1 MQTCQLCIGHSIIGP
16 WRLTDNYMASFPET
30 FRFGEFAG
38 SLLWL
43 VFWIIVIV
51 TLVGL
56 PLIFIVLFYVPLPE
70 IDGEV
75 LTPYLFLTSILYPQ
89 SMVPV
94 IETLLDSTLFKVAVF
109 PGFTYGALIA
119 AATIFIER
127 KFLAKMQLIVGPLY
141 AGKIEGIL
149 QLMADGLKLLSKEII
164 VPSGADKIIFWA
176 APIAFV
182 ATAAA
187 VIAVIPAAPGW
198 VVADIDVGLLA
209 VFAILGFFPLIALL
223 FSWASNSKYP
233 FIGGLRALHQ
243 MIAFEIPFI
252 LSALSVVLLSGTL
265 NLTDVVESQIQS
277 YWFILFLPISAFVFY
292 ISSLAELE
300 RVPFD
305 LPEAEA
311 EIVAG
316 WLTETSGMIYGLIQ
330 LGTYIKLYALAALF
344 VVLFLGGW
352 AGPQIFPAQIMPES
366 EETII
371 PVIYDATIANAI
383 FWFTLKTFGIILL
396 MLLPRGISPRI
407 RIDILLHTGWYKLI
421 VLAFINMFIDVAL
434 IYGGVLGPGG
444 LLVR

>member
-1 MQTCQLCIGHSIIGP
+1 
-16 WRLTDNYMASFPET
+16 MASYPQN
-30 FRFGEFAG
+30 FRFGEFVG
-38 SLLWL
+38 SLIWL
-43 VFWIIVIV
+43 IFWVLVIV
-51 TLVGL
+51 AVVVL
-56 PLIFIVLFYVPLPE
+56 PLIFIILFYVPLPE
-70 IDGEV
+70 VNGKV
-75 LTPYLFLTSILYPQ
+75 LAPYLCLTSSLYPQ
-89 SMVPV
+89 SAIPL
-94 IETLLDSTLFKVAVF
+94 IGTLIHGTLFKVAVF

-127 KFLAKMQLIVGPLY
+127 KFLAKMQLRVGPLY

-149 QLMADGLKLLSKEII
+149 QLIADGLKLVSKEII
-164 VPSGADKIIFWA
+164 VPSGADKTIFWA

-187 VIAVIPAAPGW
+187 VVGLIPAAPGW
-198 VVADIDVGLLA
+198 VVADVDVGLLA

-252 LSALSVVLLSGTL
+252 LSALSVVILAGSL
-265 NLTDVVESQIQS
+265 NLTDIALAQQPF
-277 YWFILFLPISAFVFY
+277 WFILFLPISAFVFY

-300 RVPFD
+300 RIPFD

-316 WLTETSGMIYGLIQ
+316 WLTETSGMIYGLLQ
-330 LGTYIKLYALAALF
+330 LGSYVKTNALAALF
-344 VVLFLGGW
+344 VILFLGGW
-352 AGPQIFPAQIMPES
+352 AGPQIFPKEL
-366 EETII
+366 I
-371 PVIYDATIANAI
+371 PGYSGPMIYSATAVNAI
-383 FWFTLKTFGIILL
+383 FWFTVKTFGVIML

-421 VLAFINMFIDVAL
+421 VLAFINMFIALAL
-434 IYGGVLGPGG
+434 IYGGILGPGG
-444 LLVR
+444 LLV

>member
-1 MQTCQLCIGHSIIGP
+1 
-16 WRLTDNYMASFPET
+16 MASYPQN
-30 FRFGEFAG
+30 FRFGEFVA
-38 SLLWL
+38 SLIWL
-43 VFWIIVIV
+43 IFWILVIV
-51 TLVGL
+51 ALVVL
-56 PLIFIVLFYVPLPE
+56 PLIFIILFYVPLPE
-70 IDGEV
+70 INGRV
-75 LTPYLFLTSILYPQ
+75 YTPYLFLTSILYPQ
-89 SMVPV
+89 SAIPL
-94 IETLLDSTLFKVAVF
+94 IGTLIHGTLFKVAVF
-109 PGFTYGALIA
+109 PGFTYAAFIA

-127 KFLAKMQLIVGPLY
+127 KFLAKMQLRVGPLY

-149 QLMADGLKLLSKEII
+149 QLIADGLKLISKEII
-164 VPSGADKIIFWA
+164 VPSGADKAIFWA
-176 APIAFV
+176 APIAYV

-187 VIAVIPAAPGW
+187 VVALIPAAPGW

-243 MIAFEIPFI
+243 LIAFEIPFL
-252 LSALSVVLLSGTL
+252 LSALSVVILSGTL
-265 NLTDVVESQIQS
+265 NLTEVVESQIQS
-277 YWFILFLPISAFVFY
+277 YWFIFFLPISAFVFY

-300 RVPFD
+300 RIPFD

-316 WLTETSGMIYGLIQ
+316 WLTETSGMIYGLLQ
-330 LGTYIKLYALAALF
+330 LGSYIKTYALAALF
-344 VVLFLGGW
+344 VILFLGGW
-352 AGPQIFPAQIMPES
+352 AGPQIFPK
-366 EETII
+366 ETLLGFSGTT
-371 PVIYDATIANAI
+371 VNAI
-383 FWFTLKTFGIILL
+383 FWFTLKTFGVILL

-421 VLAFINMFIDVAL
+421 VLSFINMFIALAL

>member
-1 MQTCQLCIGHSIIGP
+1 VATAP
-16 WRLTDNYMASFPET
+16 RE
-30 FRFGEFAG
+30 FRFGNFVG
-38 SLLWL
+38 SLIWL
-43 VFWIIVIV
+43 IFWILIIVS
-51 TLVGL
+51 LVGL
-56 PLIFIVLFYVPLPE
+56 PLIFIILFYVPLPP
-70 IDGEV
+70 INGEV
-75 LTPYLFLTSILYPQ
+75 LTPYLFL
-89 SMVPV
+89 SMMVDPTR
-94 IETLLDSTLFKVAVF
+94 TLPIIKFLIHTDLFRIAVF
-109 PGFTYGALIA
+109 PGFTFAALLA

-127 KFLAKMQLIVGPLY
+127 KFLAKMQLRVGPLY

-149 QLMADGLKLLSKEII
+149 QLAADGLKLIAKEII
-164 VPSGADKIIFWA
+164 VPSGADKLIFWL

-187 VIAVIPAAPGW
+187 LSALIPVAPGW
-198 VVADIDVGLLA
+198 VAADLDVGLLA
-209 VFAILGFFPLIALL
+209 VFAIIGFFPLIALL

-252 LSALSVVLLSGTL
+252 LSSLSVVILAGSL
-265 NLTDVVESQIQS
+265 NLTDIALAQQPF
-277 YWFILFLPISAFVFY
+277 WFILFLPISAFVFY

-305 LPEAEA
+305 LPEAES

-330 LGTYIKLYALAALF
+330 LGTYLKLYVLAALF

-352 AGPQIFPAQIMPES
+352 AGPQIFPQE
-366 EETII
+366 II
-371 PVIYDATIANAI
+371 PGYTGEQIYNPVTVNSI
-383 FWFTLKTFGIILL
+383 FWFTLKTFGIIMLI
-396 MLLPRGISPRI
+396 LLPRGINPRI

-421 VLAFINMFIDVAL
+421 VLTFINVFIALAL

-444 LLVR
+444 GVLTQ

>member
-1 MQTCQLCIGHSIIGP
+1 
-16 WRLTDNYMASFPET
+16 MASFPET

-38 SLLWL
+38 SLIWL
-43 VFWIIVIV
+43 IFWILVIV

-56 PLIFIVLFYVPLPE
+56 PLIFIILFYVPLPE

-75 LTPYLFLTSILYPQ
+75 LTPYLFLTSVLYPQ
-89 SMVPV
+89 SAIPV
-94 IETLLDSTLFKVAVF
+94 IETLVDSTLFRVAVF

-127 KFLAKMQLIVGPLY
+127 KFLAKMQLRVGPLY

-149 QLMADGLKLLSKEII
+149 QLAADGLKLIAKEII
-164 VPSGADKIIFWA
+164 VPSGADKPIFWM

-187 VIAVIPAAPGW
+187 LAALVPVAPGW
-198 VVADIDVGLLA
+198 AAADLDVGILA

-252 LSALSVVLLSGTL
+252 LSALSVVILAGSL
-265 NLTDVVESQIQS
+265 NLTDIALAQQPF
-277 YWFILFLPISAFVFY
+277 WFILFLPISAFVFY

-300 RVPFD
+300 RIPFD
-305 LPEAEA
+305 LPEAES

-330 LGTYIKLYALAALF
+330 LGTYLKLYVLAGLF
-344 VVLFLGGW
+344 VVFFLGGW
-352 AGPQIFPAQIMPES
+352 AGPQIFPKE
-366 EETII
+366 II
-371 PVIYDATIANAI
+371 PGYTGVQIYNPTTVNAI
-383 FWFTLKTFGIILL
+383 FWFTLKTVGVIMLI
-396 MLLPRGISPRI
+396 LLPRGINPRI

-421 VLAFINMFIDVAL
+421 VLTFINVFIALAL

-444 LLVR
+444 VLTQ

>member
-1 MQTCQLCIGHSIIGP
+1 VATAP
-16 WRLTDNYMASFPET
+16 RE
-30 FRFGEFAG
+30 FRFGNFVG
-38 SLLWL
+38 SLIWL
-43 VFWIIVIV
+43 IFWILIIVS
-51 TLVGL
+51 LVGL
-56 PLIFIVLFYVPLPE
+56 PLIFIILFYVPLPP
-70 IDGEV
+70 INGEV
-75 LTPYLFLTSILYPQ
+75 LTPYLFL
-89 SMVPV
+89 SMMVDPTR
-94 IETLLDSTLFKVAVF
+94 TLPIIKFLIHTDLFRIAVF
-109 PGFTYGALIA
+109 PGFTFAALLA

-127 KFLAKMQLIVGPLY
+127 KFLAKMQLRVGPLY

-149 QLMADGLKLLSKEII
+149 QLAADGLKLIAKEII
-164 VPSGADKIIFWA
+164 VPSGADKLIFWL

-187 VIAVIPAAPGW
+187 LSALIPVAPGW
-198 VVADIDVGLLA
+198 VAADLDVGLLA
-209 VFAILGFFPLIALL
+209 VFAIIGFFPLIALL

-252 LSALSVVLLSGTL
+252 LSSLSVVILAGSL
-265 NLTDVVESQIQS
+265 NLTDIALAQQPF
-277 YWFILFLPISAFVFY
+277 WFILFLPISAFVFY

-305 LPEAEA
+305 LPEAES

-330 LGTYIKLYALAALF
+330 LGTYLKLYVLAALF

-352 AGPQIFPAQIMPES
+352 AGPQIFPQE
-366 EETII
+366 II
-371 PVIYDATIANAI
+371 PGYTGEQIYNPVTVNSI
-383 FWFTLKTFGIILL
+383 FWFTLKTFGIIMLI
-396 MLLPRGISPRI
+396 LLPRGINPRI

-421 VLAFINMFIDVAL
+421 VLTFINVFIALAL

-444 LLVR
+444 VLTQ

>member
-1 MQTCQLCIGHSIIGP
+1 
-16 WRLTDNYMASFPET
+16 MATAPRE
-30 FRFGEFAG
+30 FRFGNFVG
-38 SLLWL
+38 SLIWL
-43 VFWIIVIV
+43 IFWILIIVS
-51 TLVGL
+51 LVGL
-56 PLIFIVLFYVPLPE
+56 PVIFIILFYVPLPP
-70 IDGEV
+70 INGEV
-75 LTPYLFLTSILYPQ
+75 LTPYLFL
-89 SMVPV
+89 SMMVDPTR
-94 IETLLDSTLFKVAVF
+94 TLPIIKFLIHTDLFRIAVF
-109 PGFTYGALIA
+109 PGFTFAALIA

-127 KFLAKMQLIVGPLY
+127 KFLAKMQLRVGPLY

-149 QLMADGLKLLSKEII
+149 QLAADGLKLISKEIV
-164 VPSGADKIIFWA
+164 VPSGADKLIFWL

-187 VIAVIPAAPGW
+187 LTALIPVAPGW
-198 VVADIDVGLLA
+198 VAADLDVGLLA

-252 LSALSVVLLSGTL
+252 LSSLSVVILAGSL
-265 NLTDVVESQIQS
+265 NLTDIAVAQQPF
-277 YWFILFLPISAFVFY
+277 WFILFLPISAFVFY

-305 LPEAEA
+305 LPEAES

-330 LGTYIKLYALAALF
+330 LGTYLKLYVLAALF

-352 AGPQIFPAQIMPES
+352 AGPQIFPQE
-366 EETII
+366 II
-371 PVIYDATIANAI
+371 PGYTGEQIYNPATVNSI
-383 FWFTLKTFGIILL
+383 FWFTLKTVGIIMLI
-396 MLLPRGISPRI
+396 LLPRGINPRI

-421 VLAFINMFIDVAL
+421 VLTFINVFIALAL

-444 LLVR
+444 VLTQ

>member
-1 MQTCQLCIGHSIIGP
+1 
-16 WRLTDNYMASFPET
+16 MATAPRE
-30 FRFGEFAG
+30 FRFGNFVG

-43 VFWIIVIV
+43 IFWILIIVS
-51 TLVGL
+51 LVGL
-56 PLIFIVLFYVPLPE
+56 PLIFIILFYVPLPPINGE
-70 IDGEV
+70 I
-75 LTPYLFLTSILYPQ
+75 LTPYLFL
-89 SMVPV
+89 SMMVDPTR
-94 IETLLDSTLFKVAVF
+94 TLPIIKFLIHTDLFRIAVF
-109 PGFTYGALIA
+109 PGFTFAALIA

-127 KFLAKMQLIVGPLY
+127 KFLAKMQLRVGPLY

-149 QLMADGLKLLSKEII
+149 QLAADGLKLISKEII
-164 VPSGADKIIFWA
+164 VPSGADKLIFWL

-187 VIAVIPAAPGW
+187 LAALIPVAPGW
-198 VVADIDVGLLA
+198 VAADLDVGLLA

-252 LSALSVVLLSGTL
+252 LSSLSVVILAGSL
-265 NLTDVVESQIQS
+265 NLTDIAVAQQPF
-277 YWFILFLPISAFVFY
+277 WFILFLPISAFVFY

-305 LPEAEA
+305 LPEAES

-330 LGTYIKLYALAALF
+330 LGTYLKLYVLAALF

-352 AGPQIFPAQIMPES
+352 AGPQIFPQE
-366 EETII
+366 II
-371 PVIYDATIANAI
+371 PGYTGEQIYNPATVNSI
-383 FWFTLKTFGIILL
+383 FWFTLKTFGVIMLI
-396 MLLPRGISPRI
+396 LLPRGINPRI

-421 VLAFINMFIDVAL
+421 VLTFINVFIALAL

-444 LLVR
+444 VLTQ